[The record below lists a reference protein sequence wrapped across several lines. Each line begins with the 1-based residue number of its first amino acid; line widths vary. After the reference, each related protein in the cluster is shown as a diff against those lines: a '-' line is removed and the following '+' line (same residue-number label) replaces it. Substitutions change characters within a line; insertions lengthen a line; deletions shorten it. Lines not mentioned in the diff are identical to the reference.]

1 MIIYAISDTH
11 GKLDFD
17 IPECD
22 LLLHAGDI
30 APWYGGWTLNDQL
43 DWFDTKF
50 VEWAKSV
57 PAKHVVLI
65 PGNHDFVC
73 EQGLIAVNENL
84 PDNCHIIHDKLIEIE
99 GLKVFGTSW
108 QPRFCNW
115 AFNCS
120 DTKDDLYRRYKAIP
134 EAVDVLLTHC
144 PPKGACDVVQDGFNA
159 TGANLGS
166 SSLMLRLYELQPKPL
181 VNICGHIH
189 SAYGQS
195 NIGETKIYNVSVVN
209 EKYEIIRGATK
220 IEI

>member
-11 GKLDFD
+11 GKLNFD

-30 APWYGGWTLNDQL
+30 APWRGGWTLSDQL

-57 PAKHVVLI
+57 SATHIVCI
-65 PGNHDFVC
+65 GGNHDFIC
-73 EQGLIAVNENL
+73 EKGLIAVNENL
-84 PDNCHIIHDKLIEIE
+84 PNNCHIIHDELIEIE
-99 GLKVFGTSW
+99 GLKIYGTSW
-108 QPRFCNW
+108 QPYFYDW

-144 PPKGACDVVQDGFNA
+144 PPKGVCDVVKDGFNV
-159 TGANLGS
+159 TGANVGA

-189 SAYGQS
+189 SAYGQG
-195 NIGETKIYNVSVVN
+195 NIGDTKVYNVSVLDENYNLV
-209 EKYEIIRGATK
+209 RGPTK